1 MDKENVILTHTNTH
15 THTHTHAGILF
26 SLFKEEGNP
35 SFCDS
40 VNEPE
45 GNYAK

>member
-1 MDKENVILTHTNTH
+1 MDKENVCVCV
-15 THTHTHAGILF
+15 HAGILF
-26 SLFKEEGNP
+26 SLLKKEGNP

-45 GNYAK
+45 GTYAK